1 MTRGAEDG
9 NPCREENRGRN
20 LFIQIFVDFILLL
33 AGNYIYSL
41 IYSNIVFNINLFTKL
56 FLISTEKGSMLCFN
70 GVYLY
75 AFNLYIHHVM
85 HLLKQSEYRQSFS
98 K

>member
-33 AGNYIYSL
+33 AGNNIYSL

-56 FLISTEKGSMLCFN
+56 FLTSTEKGSMLCFN
-70 GVYLY
+70 GVYLN
-75 AFNLYIHHVM
+75 AFNLYICT
-85 HLLKQSEYRQSFS
+85 YII
-98 K
+98 

>member
-33 AGNYIYSL
+33 AGNYIYSFIL
-41 IYSNIVFNINLFTKL
+41 ILY
-56 FLISTEKGSMLCFN
+56 LILICLRN
-70 GVYLY
+70 YLY

-85 HLLKQSEYRQSFS
+85 HLLKQSEFGQSFS

>member
-33 AGNYIYSL
+33 AGNYIYSFIL
-41 IYSNIVFNINLFTKL
+41 IL
-56 FLISTEKGSMLCFN
+56 FLILICLRNYSWL
-70 GVYLY
+70 
-75 AFNLYIHHVM
+75 
-85 HLLKQSEYRQSFS
+85 LLKRDQCYVLMAFIWMLSIYTYVHTSCDAFVEAKRIYM
-98 K
+98 

>member
-56 FLISTEKGSMLCFN
+56 FLTSTEKGSMLCLMSFIWMLLIYTY
-70 GVYLY
+70 VHTSYD
-75 AFNLYIHHVM
+75 AFVEAKRIYM
-85 HLLKQSEYRQSFS
+85 
-98 K
+98 

>member
-9 NPCREENRGRN
+9 NPCGEENRGRN

-41 IYSNIVFNINLFTKL
+41 IYFNIVFNINLFTKL
-56 FLISTEKGSMLCFN
+56 FLTSTEKGSMLCFN
-70 GVYLY
+70 SVYLN
-75 AFNLYIHHVM
+75 AFNLYICT
-85 HLLKQSEYRQSFS
+85 YIICIC
-98 K
+98 

>member
-33 AGNYIYSL
+33 AGNYIYSFN
-41 IYSNIVFNINLFTKL
+41 YFNIVFNINLFTKL
-56 FLISTEKGSMLCFN
+56 SVCIQFIHTSCD
-70 GVYLY
+70 
-75 AFNLYIHHVM
+75 AFVEA
-85 HLLKQSEYRQSFS
+85 K
-98 K
+98 